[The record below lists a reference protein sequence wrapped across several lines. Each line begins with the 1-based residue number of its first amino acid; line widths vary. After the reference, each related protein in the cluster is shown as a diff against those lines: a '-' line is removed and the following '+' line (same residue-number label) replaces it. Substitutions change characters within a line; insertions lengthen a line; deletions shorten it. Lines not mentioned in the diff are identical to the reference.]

1 MTDTSWLD
9 IDLDAL
15 RHNAG
20 ILRAVLGAA
29 PGPSETPTPGLCAVL
44 KADGYGLGAQKLA
57 PTLEHARVDMFA
69 VYTLREAASLLFV
82 TSRTPILVL
91 MPTAGLEPLRD
102 LRRSP
107 GYERLRLTIHSRE
120 QLRELRA
127 ALDAGLPPVSVHL
140 EVDTG
145 MSRGGASPSDAS
157 MLVREIHS
165 DPRVRLAGVFSHF
178 ACADCDPA
186 LTAAQGRRFDEWLS
200 EVAPLLPAQC
210 VVHLANSFGA
220 LRSSR
225 HHRGMVRAGL
235 ALLGYAVEEFD
246 DPATFQHR
254 DAADAL
260 RPAVRWMSSVI
271 HETRLEPGAT
281 VGYGAAWRATR
292 PSRIGLVPVGYAD
305 GYPLSLSNRGV
316 VRVRARS
323 EWALA
328 PVVGRVSMDQITVD
342 LTDLPDDAP
351 LVGASVEVLSDDR
364 AAPNFLPTVAHT
376 AGTITHELLCRL
388 SPRVV
393 RRHHRTAAEATGPRV
408 VALGSVPRSSRPTA
422 ATGAGTTGV

>member
-9 IDLDAL
+9 INLDAI
-15 RHNAG
+15 RHNTG
-20 ILRAVLGAA
+20 LLRAVLDLDSERRSAA
-29 PGPSETPTPGLCAVL
+29 RPGLCAVL

-57 PTLEHARVDMFA
+57 PTLEHAGVDMFA
-69 VYTLREAASLLFV
+69 VYTLREAASVLGV
-82 TSRTPILVL
+82 TSRAPILVL

-107 GYERLRLTIHSRE
+107 AYDRLRLTIHSRE
-120 QLRELRA
+120 QLREIRA
-127 ALDAGLPPVSVHL
+127 ALDEGLPPVSVQI

-145 MSRGGASPSDAS
+145 MSRGGACPIDAS
-157 MLVREIHS
+157 ILVREIRA
-165 DPRVRLAGVFSHF
+165 DPRVRLVGVFSHF

-186 LTAAQGRRFDEWLS
+186 LTARRANASTRGSTSL
-200 EVAPLLPAQC
+200 PLLPANC
-210 VVHLANSFGA
+210 VVHQANSFGA

-225 HHRGMVRAGL
+225 HHRGMVRVGL

-254 DAADAL
+254 AAAEAL
-260 RPAVRWMSSVI
+260 RPAVRWMSAII
-271 HETRLEPGAT
+271 HETRLDAGAS

-316 VRVRARS
+316 VRVRANS
-323 EWALA
+323 QWHSA

-342 LTDLPDDAP
+342 LTDLPHTGP
-351 LVGASVEVLSDDR
+351 FVGSPVEVLGDDR
-364 AAPNFLPTVAHT
+364 AASNFLPTVAHT

-388 SPRVV
+388 SPRVT
-393 RRHHRTAAEATGPRV
+393 RRHHRTVADARGPKVVGLDAPSSAMRPVAVAPAAPGE
-408 VALGSVPRSSRPTA
+408 
-422 ATGAGTTGV
+422 